1 MLINLREYHRP
12 NSLAE
17 ASRWLTQNPEKSR
30 ILAGGTRLL
39 ASADSSIEEVVD
51 LQSLPLNGTTFE
63 GREYALG
70 SLVTFQQLLD
80 SKMSLEMAG
89 GLLAQAARS
98 RSASKMI
105 RNRSTIGGELASG
118 EAFSA
123 FAACLLALDGSVVLS
138 GSKEET
144 VQASLFFS
152 QRSAFLNCGS
162 IITAVRIPRFVE
174 ACGWDLQRLSVI
186 PSAKPILCVA
196 TMVRRVQDSASQVRI
211 AIAGGC
217 TVPMRLRILEQK
229 LTGTA
234 LTEEH
239 LKELERW
246 IAPLLAPPADIHASA
261 EYRREVAPV
270 LVRRSILR
278 SWEMAGRNSLNT

>member
-1 MLINLREYHRP
+1 MLIHLREYRRP

-17 ASRWLTQNPEKSR
+17 ASRWLTQNPGKSR

-39 ASADSSIEEVVD
+39 ASADPSIEEVVD
-51 LQSLPLNGTTFE
+51 LQSLPLNGISFE
-63 GREYALG
+63 GGEYALG
-70 SLVTFQQLLD
+70 SMVTFQQLLD
-80 SKMSLEMAG
+80 SKISMEMAG
-89 GLLAQAARS
+89 GLLARAARS
-98 RSASKMI
+98 RSVSKMI
-105 RNRSTIGGELASG
+105 RNRSTIGGELAAG
-118 EAFSA
+118 GAFNA

-144 VQASLFFS
+144 VPASLFYS
-152 QRSAFLNCGS
+152 QRGTFLDCGS
-162 IITAVRIPRFVE
+162 IITAVRIPRFE
-174 ACGWDLQRLSVI
+174 GACGWDLQRLSVI

-196 TMVRRVQDSASQVRI
+196 TMVRRMKDSASQVRI

-217 TVPMRLRILEQK
+217 PVPMRLRILEQK
-229 LTGTA
+229 LTGAA
-234 LTEEH
+234 LTEES

-246 IAPLLAPPADIHASA
+246 IAPLLAPPADIQASG

-278 SWEMAGRNSLNT
+278 SWEMTGRNRESS